1 MLFVRAHGAREGRD
15 PIPLPELRGD
25 DHRAMRALPG
35 PERALPVPEVQLRG
49 TVGGAVGQ
57 VAVLFRLMPQG
68 VETDLNEVAKAVRT
82 TLPGGVTIRGMQ
94 VKDIAFG
101 LKSLLVSVVMDDA
114 GGVLESTERAFAK
127 VPHVESVEVMEEGLL

>member
-1 MLFVRAHGAREGRD
+1 M
-15 PIPLPELRGD
+15 
-25 DHRAMRALPG
+25 
-35 PERALPVPEVQLRG
+35 
-49 TVGGAVGQ
+49 GQ

-68 VETDLNEVAKAVRT
+68 VETDMIEVAKGVRSAT
-82 TLPGGVTIRGMQ
+82 PAGVTVRGMQ

-101 LKSLLVSVVMDDA
+101 LRSLLVSVVMDDT